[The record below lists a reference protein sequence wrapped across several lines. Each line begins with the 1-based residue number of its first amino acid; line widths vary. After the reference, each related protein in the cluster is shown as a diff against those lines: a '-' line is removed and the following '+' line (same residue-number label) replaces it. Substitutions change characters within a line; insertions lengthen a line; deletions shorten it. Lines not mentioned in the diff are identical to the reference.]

1 MTLNLGGYASQNT
14 LSAPSI
20 ELASALRTR
29 RNLSLLGGASMVI
42 VSLAIGV
49 LLNLPTP
56 LREVMFAGGSV
67 AESAESQSVPL
78 SVPASQAKRSTSSS
92 SIHTPPG
99 RRSMLR
105 APTNQSGDSLKLA
118 TKVRWSWPREARWD
132 SNFWASVAPWG
143 KVPSVLFG
151 YTLASFVCAANS
163 STKSSVE
170 PVSANAS
177 SPALATSPALK

>member
-1 MTLNLGGYASQNT
+1 MTTNLGGYASQKT
-14 LSAPSI
+14 LSAPSS

-29 RNLSLLGGASMVI
+29 RSVPLLGGASMVI

-49 LLNLPTP
+49 SLNLPAP
-56 LREVMFAGGSV
+56 FREVTLAGGSV

-78 SVPASQAKRSTSSS
+78 SVPASQANRSTSSS

-99 RRSMLR
+99 RSSILR

-132 SNFWASVAPWG
+132 SNTCAAVAPWG
-143 KVPSVLFG
+143 KVPPFF
-151 YTLASFVCAANS
+151 FVG
-163 STKSSVE
+163 
-170 PVSANAS
+170 
-177 SPALATSPALK
+177 